1 MTKSQIGNVIEFR
14 LPDYLVYGVC
24 IDEDSRR
31 GDSVAMYA
39 RRFREP
45 ISSVRDLY
53 DEPVRSKIRYF
64 VRLAN
69 ARKNADILRVV
80 GKMDPEHFPIMDRRF
95 RGDMS
100 GISEGPCWQIIDGD
114 QRSVVPY
121 LTRETALLSSN
132 GFPGIEVIRHI
143 YDNDLY
149 PWSAELLKRGPL
161 NFDPDAFEAEMR
173 AKLRERIARTIH

>member
-14 LPDYLVYGVC
+14 FPDYLVYGVR
-24 IDEDSRR
+24 IEENSRR

-39 RRFREP
+39 RRFRDP
-45 ISSVRDLY
+45 ISDVRDLY
-53 DEPVRSKIRYF
+53 DEQVRGKIRYF

-69 ARKNADILRVV
+69 ARKNADILRIV
-80 GKMDPEHFPIMDRRF
+80 GRMNAEHLPVLDRRF

-100 GISEGPCWQIIDGD
+100 GMSERPCWQIIDGD
-114 QRSVVPY
+114 QRSVVPC
-121 LTRETALLSSN
+121 LTRETALLSED
-132 GFPGIEVIRHI
+132 GFPGMEFIHHT

-149 PWSAELLKRGPL
+149 PWSADLLKRGPL

-173 AKLRERIARTIH
+173 AKLREQQTPSIH